1 MVCQYFV
8 YVSVPYFMSPR
19 SSEDCARKTVQMPA
33 AEAEVQGFRTSHRL
47 TSAECRYLVGSFCDE
62 YTVYP
67 HSTFDLIWLDHDTW
81 WILTPNWIMIWDLS
95 PNSLSLSLALPH
107 GISRHLASS
116 RVTYYSSLPSEPH
129 KAVAE
134 VSKIGHYRR
143 GELLSCMD
151 GRANPLMD
159 RKVVR
164 VVFFGLL
171 AMVAVVTS
179 PTFAGCSVAWC
190 SCSCSCNV
198 VIVMEL

>member
-1 MVCQYFV
+1 MTVYNDMVCQYLV

-95 PNSLSLSLALPH
+95 PNSLSLSLSLSRYLTASRV
-107 GISRHLASS
+107 ISRHLLFKS
-116 RVTYYSSLPSEPH
+116 T
-129 KAVAE
+129 
-134 VSKIGHYRR
+134 IGTAQGGGGSFKNRT
-143 GELLSCMD
+143 L
-151 GRANPLMD
+151 
-159 RKVVR
+159 
-164 VVFFGLL
+164 
-171 AMVAVVTS
+171 
-179 PTFAGCSVAWC
+179 
-190 SCSCSCNV
+190 
-198 VIVMEL
+198 